1 MGKGGRGEDSEH
13 LEPRTPGRVPRTEL
27 QGHPGSGVRGRVQA
41 GEVRFIPS
49 VSGAA
54 PGSARSALF
63 DVNGARP
70 GSVVG

>member
-1 MGKGGRGEDSEH
+1 MGRGGRGKDSEQ
-13 LEPRTPGRVPRTEL
+13 LEPRTPGRIPRTEL
-27 QGHPGSGVRGRVQA
+27 QGHPESGARGRVQA
-41 GEVRFIPS
+41 AEERFIPS

-63 DVNGARP
+63 DVSGARP